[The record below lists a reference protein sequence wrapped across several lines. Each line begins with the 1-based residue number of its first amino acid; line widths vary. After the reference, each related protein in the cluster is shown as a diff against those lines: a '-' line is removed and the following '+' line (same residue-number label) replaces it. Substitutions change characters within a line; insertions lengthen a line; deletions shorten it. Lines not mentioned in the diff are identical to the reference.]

1 MAREKYEFKPD
12 NVGTGLLSKLYLTK
26 KQRQALLKWLLYALV
41 LVVLLVLQDV
51 LLSKLEVFGATT
63 DLVSTAILLICLLQ
77 GAEIGGVFTLIS
89 SVLFL
94 FSGSAPGPYIVV
106 FLTAYGV
113 LTAIFR
119 QAFLRKGF
127 GSMALCTAGALLLY
141 ELSVFA
147 MALFLEYTYF
157 SRIGSFLMTWL
168 LSLAA
173 IPLLYPVLASIGKI
187 GGETWK
193 E

>member
-1 MAREKYEFKPD
+1 MAKKKYEFKPD
-12 NVGTGLLSKLYLTK
+12 NIGTGLLSKLYLTK
-26 KQRQALLKWLLYALV
+26 KQRQAVLKWLLYTVV
-41 LVVLLVLQDV
+41 LLVLLVLQDV
-51 LLSKLEVFGATT
+51 LLSKLDVFGGTT
-63 DLVSTAILLICLLQ
+63 DLVSCAILLICLLQ
-77 GAEIGGVFTLIS
+77 GPETGGMFALIS
-89 SVLFL
+89 SAMFL
-94 FSGSAPGPYIVV
+94 FSGSAPGPYTIV

-127 GSMALCTAGALLLY
+127 GSMALCTVGALLLY

-147 MALFLEYTYF
+147 MGLFLEHTIF

-173 IPLLYPVLASIGKI
+173 IPLLYPILASIGKI